1 MITSIG
7 LRVFSN
13 PNDLVNLTKI
23 SLYHNR
29 LRLLEPWLYIR
40 GLHGS
45 SDSKAY
51 IWLQFNLISEFTNNI
66 KWQINCSRLFKYF
79 L

>member
-45 SDSKAY
+45 SDSKV
-51 IWLQFNLISEFTNNI
+51 
-66 KWQINCSRLFKYF
+66 
-79 L
+79 